1 MTLTSASL
9 TDVQDRPL
17 RRERL
22 AMGLVILPPILYL
35 LILYV
40 LPAVIMLT
48 YSFWT
53 IDQNYQLVPAWNFEE
68 YQYFTTQP
76 AYTQILIRSFQ
87 MALLNSIISLLVAY
101 PLAYFLSRYAR
112 HRWKNLL
119 LVMLIAPAWTSF
131 LIRIYA
137 WMLILGDNGLINF
150 TLRGLNLINE
160 PLPLLFNQT
169 SLLIGLLYVYLPYM
183 LLPIYASLE
192 KINPSL
198 LEAAQ
203 ALGANPLRVFVRVTL
218 PLSLPGVVAGCMITF
233 IPTLGEYVAP
243 AILGGRTGYMYGN
256 LIAEQF
262 SIFDWPLGAAM
273 AAILLACVLALV
285 LVFSRLIRLQEIW
298 SG

>member
-1 MTLTSASL
+1 MWG
-9 TDVQDRPL
+9 V
-17 RRERL
+17 
-22 AMGLVILPPILYL
+22 VLPPLLYL
-35 LILYV
+35 LALYIV
-40 LPAVIMLT
+40 PAGIMLA

-53 IDQNYQLVPAWNFEE
+53 IDDNYRLAPAWDLQE
-68 YQYFTTQP
+68 YRYFFSQP
-76 AYTQILIRSFQ
+76 VYSQILLRSFR
-87 MALLNSIISLLVAY
+87 MALLNTALTLLIAY
-101 PLAYFLSRYAR
+101 PLAYFLSRNVR
-112 HRWKNLL
+112 SRWKHLL
-119 LVMLIAPAWTSF
+119 LVMLIAPSWTSF
-131 LIRIYA
+131 LIRVYS

-150 TLRGLNLINE
+150 SLRALSLVRE

-203 ALGANPLRVFVRVTL
+203 ALGARPARAFLRVTL
-218 PLSLPGVVAGCMITF
+218 PLSLPGIVAGCMITF

-273 AAILLACVLALV
+273 AAILLICVLALV
-285 LVFSRLIRLQEIW
+285 FLFSRLVRLEEIW

>member
-1 MTLTSASL
+1 MSVTSATLTARRSI
-9 TDVQDRPL
+9 

-22 AMGLVILPPILYL
+22 AMWAVVLPPVLYL
-35 LILYV
+35 LVLYI
-40 LPAVIMLT
+40 LPATIMFS

-53 IDQNYQLVPAWNFEE
+53 LDQNYQLVPAWDVRE
-68 YQYFTTQP
+68 YRYFFQQP
-76 AYTQILIRSFQ
+76 VYFRILARSFQ
-87 MALLNSIISLLVAY
+87 MALLNTAINLLIAY
-101 PLAYFLSRYAR
+101 PLAYFLAR
-112 HRWKNLL
+112 FVRGRWKNLL
-119 LVMLIAPAWTSF
+119 LVLLIAPAWTSF
-131 LIRIYA
+131 LIRVYS
-137 WMLILGDNGLINF
+137 WMLILGDNGLVNF
-150 TLRGLNLINE
+150 MLRGIHLIDE
-160 PLPLLFNQT
+160 PLPLLFNRT

-203 ALGANPLRVFVRVTL
+203 ALGANPARTFLRVTL
-218 PLSLPGVVAGCMITF
+218 PLSLPGIVAGCMITF

-243 AILGGRTGYMYGN
+243 ALLGGRRGYMYGN

-262 SIFDWPLGAAM
+262 SIFDWPLGATM

-285 LVFSRLIRLQEIW
+285 LAFSRLVRLQDVW